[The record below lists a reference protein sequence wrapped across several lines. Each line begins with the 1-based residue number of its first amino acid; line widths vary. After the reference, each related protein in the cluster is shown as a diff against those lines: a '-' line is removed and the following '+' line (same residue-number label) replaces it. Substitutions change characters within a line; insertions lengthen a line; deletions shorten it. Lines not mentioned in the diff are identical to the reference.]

1 MLEVEG
7 LEVRHGTLIAVRG
20 VSLVVPQAGR
30 VALLGLNG
38 AGKSSLLAAIAGLIS
53 PTAGRVRMAG
63 KDVTAEPAHVMVRLG
78 VALVP
83 ERRDLFPQM
92 SVAENLAMGSFARH
106 DRAAAF
112 SDHERVL
119 GYFPVLRDR
128 LKQAAYTL
136 SGGEQQ
142 MLAIGRALLS
152 RPQLLLLDEPSLG
165 LAPKA
170 LKRIVEIIGRV
181 NAEEG
186 TAVMLVEQNT
196 RMALEATDTAYVME
210 TGRIVLSGAS
220 EALLSDDLV
229 RRQLLEGTV

>member
-7 LEVRHGTLIAVRG
+7 LEVRHGMLIAVRG

-106 DRAAAF
+106 DR
-112 SDHERVL
+112 
-119 GYFPVLRDR
+119 
-128 LKQAAYTL
+128 
-136 SGGEQQ
+136 
-142 MLAIGRALLS
+142 
-152 RPQLLLLDEPSLG
+152 
-165 LAPKA
+165 
-170 LKRIVEIIGRV
+170 
-181 NAEEG
+181 
-186 TAVMLVEQNT
+186 
-196 RMALEATDTAYVME
+196 
-210 TGRIVLSGAS
+210 
-220 EALLSDDLV
+220 
-229 RRQLLEGTV
+229 